1 MSEQDIDQQLDAAL
15 NQANVRTPANDVSEM
30 DQFILNNPVEL
41 TGEENV
47 FLTNLASGIKAPAQG
62 ALRVFGKLLSQ
73 YGPEGAEKYLANF
86 ERDIKTQE
94 ARRRAISKGSPGQAM
109 AGTVL
114 GETIGF
120 PIGGGVGGPL
130 VSAFKAFVA
139 NAAGGGLT
147 SFGRG
152 ASEEEATTD
161 ALISGGLGTTLDLAG
176 TAAKSM
182 VRGRRQQEIAGRKTQ
197 KLTQVTDESMQ
208 KQIARSQ
215 EVMEGEKE
223 LGIDLF
229 GPQRTQ
235 DPYLLRA
242 QELIGEL
249 PQSGVIAYDSLR
261 RQNEQASS
269 AVINLLGRLGT
280 DEAAG
285 YAGARVSKLAE
296 GIISNAQLGRT
307 QATHPIFLKAFDD
320 AKGTENPFIPD
331 LSKVKNIADDILIDA
346 PETGKIASSVGKIAN
361 QLGLADEN
369 ADPKSLKALHLVKI
383 EIDEMLEAQGDESVG
398 KIIGA
403 VLGDMK
409 SALLDTM
416 QAYPGY
422 KQGMD
427 LFRQM
432 SPAINRLEEG
442 KIGQLANLDP
452 QQYKNVSKIL
462 FDAAETNPEVTKQ
475 AIRTLQSVDVLP
487 GYSGVGSQIVRDL
500 LVSELRRRMGKMRT
514 NVFDPTVSMG
524 LRMEN
529 VPAQLKTAI
538 FGNASQRE
546 VLFTALR
553 ETDPKSVKNFVW
565 LEKILDRASSGRP
578 GGSQTAIRQVVLE
591 KMKNLGTSVI
601 RNIFRRP
608 IETTAGIGEEAII
621 DARIE
626 AFGDALF
633 DPDYSKEMAKIRKLG
648 PEKGLKTFDTL
659 TAKVLDINLNRYGT
673 MTRAATVGAMS
684 EEETADFYY
693 DPEDDQIHS
702 NGMQ

>member
-1 MSEQDIDQQLDAAL
+1 MSEQDIDRQLDAAL
-15 NQANVRTPANDVSEM
+15 ERANVRTPANDVSEL

-47 FLTNLASGIKAPAQG
+47 FLTNLASGITAPAQG
-62 ALRVFGKLLSQ
+62 AIRVFGKLLSQ
-73 YGPEGAEKYLANF
+73 YGPEGAEKYLEDF
-86 ERDIKTQE
+86 ERSIKMRE
-94 ARRRAISKGSPGQAM
+94 ARRRAISEGAPGEAM
-109 AGTVL
+109 AGTII
-114 GETIGF
+114 GETLGF
-120 PIGGGVGGPL
+120 PVGGGVGGPL
-130 VSAFKAFVA
+130 VSAFKAFLA

-152 ASEEEATTD
+152 ESETEASTD
-161 ALISGGLGTTLDLAG
+161 ALISGGIGTGLDVAAT
-176 TAAKSM
+176 TAKNM
-182 VRGRRQQEIAGRKTQ
+182 LRGRRQQEIAGPKTQ

-215 EVMEGEKE
+215 EAMEGERE

-242 QELIGEL
+242 LELIGEL
-249 PQSGVIAYDSLR
+249 PQSGAIAYDSLR
-261 RQNEQASS
+261 KQNEQASN

-280 DEAAG
+280 AEGAG

-296 GIISNAQLGRT
+296 GIISNAKLGRT
-307 QATHPIFLKAFDD
+307 QATHPIFVKAFND

-331 LSKVKNIADDILIDA
+331 LTQIENIVFPILDDA
-346 PETGKIASSVGKIAN
+346 PPGGKIAKTVGKIAE
-361 QLGLADEN
+361 QLSLGEQGAL
-369 ADPKSLKALHLVKI
+369 PKSLRYLHNVKI
-383 EIDEMLEAQGDESVG
+383 EIDEMLEGQGDNAVG
-398 KIIGA
+398 KTIGQN
-403 VLGDMK
+403 LMDIK
-409 SALLDTM
+409 SALLRTM
-416 QAYPGY
+416 EAYPGY
-422 KQGMD
+422 KEGMD

-475 AIRTLQSVDVLP
+475 AIKTLQSVDALP
-487 GYSGVGSQIVRDL
+487 GYTGVGSQIIRDL
-500 LVSELRRRMGKMRT
+500 LNSEIRRRIGGMRT
-514 NVFDPTVSMG
+514 NVLDPTVSMG
-524 LRMEN
+524 MRMEN
-529 VPAQLKTAI
+529 VPAQLKNAI

-546 VLFTALR
+546 VLLTALR
-553 ETDPKSVKNFVW
+553 EADPNSVKNFIW

-578 GGSQTAIRQVVLE
+578 GGSPTAIRQVVLQ
-591 KMKNLGTSVI
+591 KMLNLGTSVI

-626 AFGDALF
+626 AFGDALY

-648 PEKGLKTFDTL
+648 PEKGLENFDTL
-659 TAKVLDINLNRYGT
+659 TAKILDLNLNRTGI
-673 MTRAATVGAMS
+673 MNRAGTVGIMAES
-684 EEETADFYY
+684 ERANFVY
-693 DPEDDQIHS
+693 DPETDQIRA
-702 NGMQ
+702 NETQ